1 MQGRLYRTSV
11 ELRYAGGTLPED
23 ARTAL
28 ADAIRAD
35 LGDEQRAVSFTVSPQ
50 PFDVVIVESTVRE
63 QTPVGAIAWIDA
75 AVDRVLVRTGLFEE
89 FDVTGKVLHVAPVE
103 QVGRTG

>member
-1 MQGRLYRTSV
+1 VRGRLYRTSV

-28 ADAIRAD
+28 ADAIQAE
-35 LGDEQRAVSFTVSPQ
+35 LGDEQGEVSFTASPQ
-50 PFDVVIVESTVRE
+50 PFDVVLVEWTVRE
-63 QTPVGAIAWIDA
+63 HTPLGAIAWIDA
-75 AVDRVLVRTGLFEE
+75 AVDRVLMRTGLFEE

-103 QVGRTG
+103 WAGRIG